1 MSSGGYPNPLAS
13 AYAGLHPLENE
24 PPLTPPV
31 LGEKG
36 KLGGSPKPPSK
47 GATPLCTPQMILNL
61 VSVYIV
67 GNTPCP
73 RFTNGGNSIFFSII
87 LVQSGVLH
95 FR

>member
-1 MSSGGYPNPLAS
+1 MSSGGYPNPLTVWVL
-13 AYAGLHPLENE
+13 YLFEKE
-24 PPLTPPV
+24 PPLAPPV

-36 KLGGSPKPPSK
+36 KLGGSPKPPSPSQE
-47 GATPLCTPQMILNL
+47 GPLCTPQMILNL